1 MDHFLEIEDQKQNEM
16 IPGFKARFV
25 HTERMTISYWEVE
38 KGSKLPE
45 HKHHHEQVSQVL
57 EGEFELTVDGVKQLM
72 VPGKLA
78 VIPSN
83 VLHSGLAITDCRI
96 MDIFQPVRE
105 DYKL

>member
-1 MDHFLEIEDQKQNEM
+1 MDHFLEIENQQQNEI

-25 HTERMTISYWEVE
+25 HTDRMTIAYWEVE

-45 HKHHHEQVSQVL
+45 HNHHHEQFCQVL
-57 EGEFELTVDGVKQLM
+57 EGEFELTVDGVKRLM
-72 VPGKLA
+72 SPGKVA

-83 VLHSGLAITDCRI
+83 VVHSGKAITSCKI